1 MQILALGCMSHFLPI
16 LPPAHQDHLPPS
28 SLLLW
33 TRAMRV
39 YAVSELLSG
48 HSGQV
53 KGLEEGVPEHPH

>member
-33 TRAMRV
+33 TGAMRV